1 MISQQV
7 ANKRQQRPPVFSA
20 QAFPPIISAAE
31 KKRIQEKIACLLK
44 QKKAKIIAHYYVD
57 PFIQELAEVTGGCV
71 ADSLAMAE
79 FGRASIA
86 DILVVAGVKFMAET
100 AKILSPEKK
109 IIVPTLSATCSLD
122 LGCPVE
128 EFSAFCNEHK
138 DRTVVVYANTSAAVK
153 AQADWV
159 VTSSCAIDVVRHL
172 DAQGEKILWAPDRFL
187 GDYIQKN
194 TGADMLMWY
203 GSCIVHDEF
212 KAEGILQLK
221 ALYPEAAV
229 LVHPESPAS
238 VIALADAV
246 GSTSQLIK
254 ATEKLPND
262 LFIVATETGIFYKM
276 RGVAPHK
283 QFIQAPTRG
292 PGATCQSCARCP
304 WMKQNDLLNLLQCLE
319 NEAPEIL
326 VPEEI
331 RVKAGQPLEKMLC
344 FAREHLV

>member
-7 ANKRQQRPPVFSA
+7 ARKLQQQPPVFSTHVV
-20 QAFPPIISAAE
+20 QSTVSAAE
-31 KKRIQEKIACLLK
+31 IKALQEKLQLLLK
-44 QKKAKIIAHYYVD
+44 KKKAKIIAHYYVD
-57 PFIQELAEVTGGCV
+57 PAIQELAEITGGCV

-79 FGRASIA
+79 FGRSSNAE
-86 DILVVAGVKFMAET
+86 ILIVAGVKFMAET

-109 IIVPTLSATCSLD
+109 VIVPTLEATCSLD
-122 LGCPVE
+122 LGCPIE
-128 EFSAFCNEHK
+128 EFSTFCDEHPN
-138 DRTVVVYANTSAAVK
+138 RTVVVYANTSAAVK
-153 AQADWV
+153 ARSDWV
-159 VTSSCAIDVVRHL
+159 VTSSCAIDIVKHL

-221 ALYPEAAV
+221 ELYPDAAV

-246 GSTSQLIK
+246 GSTSQLIR
-254 ATEKLPND
+254 AAETLPND
-262 LFIVATETGIFYKM
+262 MFIVATETGIFYKM
-276 RGVAPHK
+276 REAAPHK

-292 PGATCQSCARCP
+292 AGATCQSCARCP
-304 WMKQNDLLNLLQCLE
+304 WMKQNHLLNVLQCLE
-319 NEAPEIL
+319 NEGPEIF
-326 VPEEI
+326 VSEDI
-331 RVKAGQPLEKMLC
+331 RIKAMRPLERMLN
-344 FAREHLV
+344 FAREQLA